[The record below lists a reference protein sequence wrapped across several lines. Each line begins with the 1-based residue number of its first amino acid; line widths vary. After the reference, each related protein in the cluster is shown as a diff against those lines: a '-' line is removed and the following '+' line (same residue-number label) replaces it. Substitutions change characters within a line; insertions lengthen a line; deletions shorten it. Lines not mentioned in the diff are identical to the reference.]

1 MTEIIHDFGEC
12 LRFLLHK
19 KGISAEG
26 LVKQMN
32 QTEVVKTNKPAI
44 SRVING
50 KREATVEEIHIIANI
65 LDSPL
70 LLEAFNLY
78 KGYKDSN
85 DETMLLAFYEVQDRI
100 HSIDENPKEE
110 RPLINYAVLY
120 QFVKSL
126 YKQCLSYDVSSQLKD
141 GFLLKLY
148 HVSGFPVMIQ
158 QLRAMYLCFFHSSNL
173 SKSDRA
179 WLAAALLYFINPID
193 FIPDFIVGGGYTDD
207 AIVTGFIFL
216 KLSKILLSYINKNPD
231 FIPVSTENI
240 EPNI

>member
-19 KGISAEG
+19 KGISSEE

-32 QTEVVKTNKPAI
+32 QTGVVKTNKPAI

-50 KREATVEEIHIIANI
+50 KREATAEEIHIIANI

-110 RPLINYAVLY
+110 HPLINYAVLY

-193 FIPDFIVGGGYTDD
+193 IIPDFIVGGGYTDD

-216 KLSKILLSYINKNPD
+216 KLSKILVSYINKNSD
-231 FIPVSTENI
+231 FIPVIDENI
-240 EPNI
+240 ELNI

>member
-19 KGISAEG
+19 KGISAEE

-32 QTEVVKTNKPAI
+32 QTGVVKTNKPAI

-85 DETMLLAFYEVQDRI
+85 DETMLLAFYEAQDRI

-110 RPLINYAVLY
+110 RPPINYAILY

-126 YKQCLSYDVSSQLKD
+126 YKQSLVYDVSSQLKD

-158 QLRAMYLCFFHSSNL
+158 QLRAMYLCFFHSSNI

-193 FIPDFIVGGGYTDD
+193 LIPDFILGGGYTDD

-216 KLSKILLSYINKNPD
+216 KLSKILVSYINKNQD
-231 FIPVSTENI
+231 FIPVSIENI
-240 EPNI
+240 ESHI

>member
-1 MTEIIHDFGEC
+1 MTEIIHDFGES

-19 KGISAEG
+19 KGMSAEE

-32 QTEVVKTNKPAI
+32 QKGVVKTNKPAI

-50 KREATVEEIHIIANI
+50 KREATDEEIHIIANI

-78 KGYKDSN
+78 KGYQESN
-85 DETMLLAFYEVQDRI
+85 DETLLLAFYEAKDRI
-100 HSIDENPKEE
+100 HNDPLKEE
-110 RPLINYAVLY
+110 SPSINYSVLY
-120 QFVKSL
+120 QFVKNL
-126 YKQCLSYDVSSQLKD
+126 YKQCLNYDVSSQLKD

-158 QLRAMYLCFFHSSNL
+158 QLRAMYVCFFHSSNL

-179 WLAAALLYFINPID
+179 WLAASLLYFINPID
-193 FIPDFIVGGGYTDD
+193 LIPDFIVGGGYTDD

-216 KLSKILLSYINKNPD
+216 KLSKILVSYINKSPE
-231 FIPVSTENI
+231 FTPVINENM
-240 EPNI
+240 ECETK

>member
-19 KGISAEG
+19 KGISAEE

-32 QTEVVKTNKPAI
+32 QTGVVKTNKPAI

-70 LLEAFNLY
+70 LLEAFHLY

-193 FIPDFIVGGGYTDD
+193 IIPDFIVGGGYTDD

-216 KLSKILLSYINKNPD
+216 KLSKILVSYINKNPD
-231 FIPVSTENI
+231 FIPVSNENI